1 MSEITLHRA
10 KVKSVKFLRQADDEY
25 VYDIGMK
32 NENHPWFFGN
42 NILVHNSVYFS
53 AYPIFKPQIEAGT
66 IEWTK
71 DSVTELYDTIGELVN
86 DSFPE
91 FMAQAFNCPQS
102 RGEII
107 KAGREIVGTTGI
119 FIAKKRYA
127 VLVYDKEGKRKDV
140 NGKQG
145 EIKAMGLD
153 LRRSDTPVYIQEFLS
168 EILEMVLTGSTES
181 AVIKRI
187 NEFRIEFKK
196 RPGWEKGSPKRA
208 NNIGEYIDKMA
219 KTSKVTVPGHVRASI
234 NYNTLVRM
242 NADKHAVKVVD
253 GAKVIVCKLKA
264 NQMGFTS
271 VAYPV
276 DEPHLPQ
283 WFKDLPF
290 DHDGMETS
298 VLDNK
303 IENMLSVLN
312 WQLGDSADNNMFNSL
327 FDW

>member
-1 MSEITLHRA
+1 
-10 KVKSVKFLRQADDEY
+10 
-25 VYDIGMK
+25 
-32 NENHPWFFGN
+32 
-42 NILVHNSVYFS
+42 
-53 AYPIFKPQIEAGT
+53 
-66 IEWTK
+66 
-71 DSVTELYDTIGELVN
+71 
-86 DSFPE
+86 
-91 FMAQAFNCPQS
+91 
-102 RGEII
+102 
-107 KAGREIVGTTGI
+107 
-119 FIAKKRYA
+119 
-127 VLVYDKEGKRKDV
+127 
-140 NGKQG
+140 
-145 EIKAMGLD
+145 MGLD

-234 NYNTLVRM
+234 NYNTLIRM
-242 NADKHAVKVVD
+242 NSDKHAVKVVD
-253 GAKVIVCKLKA
+253 GAKVIVCKLKS
-264 NQMGFTS
+264 NPMGFTS

-312 WQLGDSADNNMFNSL
+312 WNLSDSADNNMFNAL